1 MSRCESEGAPVDAAP
16 TRCYVVSVLGLL
28 AVMAAGGIAFF
39 LTQNGSG
46 RIGGEMAPQKMLWL
60 FYAIVLWLVL
70 PGAVVFD
77 RRASPPIRAAYCA
90 LFALMVL
97 RAIAEGWMLY
107 VSRNWSPWYGIGHD
121 VVCMVVGLVA
131 AVSVAR
137 SAGIRRSVDRWLYA
151 NLVVTLLAFVP
162 EIHFAHYM
170 VGNFNTAGE
179 AAIYFVPDDARHR
192 EVLGMTSA
200 LVTFLTL
207 YLPVFI
213 WGWLVGAAGSK
224 DTKRR

>member
-1 MSRCESEGAPVDAAP
+1 MQAAP
-16 TRCYVVSVLGLL
+16 SRLFVVSVV
-28 AVMAAGGIAFF
+28 AVVAGSTACGIAFF

-77 RRASPPIRAAYCA
+77 RRASTSIRGAYQA

-97 RAIAEGWMLY
+97 RAIVECWMLY

-121 VVCMVVGLVA
+121 VACMFVVLAGLVR
-131 AVSVAR
+131 VAR
-137 SAGIRRSVDRWLYA
+137 SDGVRSGVDRWLYVH
-151 NLVVTLLAFVP
+151 LVVTLLAFVP

-170 VGNFNTAGE
+170 VRNFNTAGE
-179 AAIYFVPDDARHR
+179 AAIYFVPDDAKHR
-192 EVLGMTSA
+192 EVLGVTSA
-200 LVTFLTL
+200 VVMGLTL
-207 YLPVFI
+207 YLPVFM

-224 DTKRR
+224 DKKRR